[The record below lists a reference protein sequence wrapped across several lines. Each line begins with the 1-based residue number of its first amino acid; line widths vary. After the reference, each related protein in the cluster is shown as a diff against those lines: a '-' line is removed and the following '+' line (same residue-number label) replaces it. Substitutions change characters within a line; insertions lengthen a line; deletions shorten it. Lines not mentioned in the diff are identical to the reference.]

1 MHQPVSFGR
10 EIIDRGRTPSA
21 ACSRD
26 RNYAGIE
33 KESGR
38 YQQKGGDAARG
49 QSPST
54 RRGGTQAAPQSR
66 LSNSILTV
74 VK

>member
-26 RNYAGIE
+26 RHYAGIE

-38 YQQKGGDAARG
+38 YQQKGGGPAGG
-49 QSPST
+49 QSPGT
-54 RRGGTQAAPQSR
+54 RRGGTQAGPQSR
-66 LSNSILTV
+66 LRALHY
-74 VK
+74 